1 VQLKLV
7 KQAIANA
14 VAAAEI
20 PELDCFPFVPAEPP
34 IPSFYVGEVTLDPNQ
49 SFAPTP
55 GGHDEADI
63 VCRVLS
69 SAADDADGQARLDD
83 YLSRSGPY
91 SIRAVL
97 NAARGLPGQLALG
110 GTCDDFVI
118 TRIDGYRMIPTS
130 NQGAAYGAQI
140 TVRVIGSPS

>member
-1 VQLKLV
+1 VQIKLV
-7 KQAIANA
+7 KKAISDA
-14 VAAAEI
+14 VAVLEI
-20 PELDCFPFVPAEPP
+20 PDLDCFPFVPAEPP

-49 SFAPTP
+49 SFGPGP

-63 VCRVLS
+63 VCRVLV
-69 SAADDADGQARLDD
+69 SAAEDADGQGRLDD

-91 SIRAVL
+91 SIRAAL
-97 NAARGLPGQLALG
+97 NTARGLPGQLALG

-130 NQGAAYGAQI
+130 NQGLAFGAQI